1 MKDFKFLY
9 KNIYKKNYIYYFWIW
24 DKKLK
29 INRLL
34 FFFYKIK
41 TIILY
46 KNIYFFPFLKINF
59 LLFIFSYNLNII
71 KKLFKLTEKI
81 LNIWFYLKLNLNGIG
96 YKVFY
101 LKNTLILI
109 LNYSHIIK
117 LRFLNLNEMEII
129 LNINNIII
137 LKSTNKYLLGI
148 FSYII
153 KLFRISNNYN
163 KNGIRNIYEYLKINK
178 VKILKK

>member
-1 MKDFKFLY
+1 MKNFKFLY
-9 KNIYKKNYIYYFWIW
+9 NNISKKNYISYFWIW
-24 DKKLK
+24 DKKIK

-34 FFFYKIK
+34 FSFYKIK

-46 KNIYFFPFLKINF
+46 KNIFFFPFLKINF
-59 LLFIFSYNLNII
+59 LLLIFSFHLNII
-71 KKLFKLTEKI
+71 KKLFNLTEKI
-81 LNIWFYLKLNLNGIG
+81 LNIWFYLKLNLTGIG

-109 LNYSHIIK
+109 LNFSHIIK
-117 LRFLNLNEMEII
+117 LRFLNLSELEII
-129 LNINNIII
+129 VNINNNII
-137 LKSTNKYLLGI
+137 LKSTNKYLLGT

-153 KLFRISNNYN
+153 KFFRISNNYN
-163 KNGIRNIYEYLKINK
+163 KNGIKNIYEYLKINK